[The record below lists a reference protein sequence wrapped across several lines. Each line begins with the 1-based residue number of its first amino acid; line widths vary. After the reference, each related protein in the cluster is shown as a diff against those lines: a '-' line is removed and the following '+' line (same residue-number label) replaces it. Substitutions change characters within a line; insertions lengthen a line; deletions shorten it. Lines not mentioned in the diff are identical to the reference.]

1 MRNFVTTAVIAVVF
15 LVIAFSLMPRRIAHH
30 RNQQAIK
37 AEQEAMYG
45 PGGIPPEP
53 GPETPSISDAT
64 DSQTLLDIVRN
75 APPPDNQG
83 SLGNYRAR
91 KALSILTK
99 RKDSEAFEIMLE
111 NVRNCPDAPMCIPA
125 IETLSHVWRDERAI
139 EPLAAAASKGYINAV
154 KTLGSCYL
162 PQSRDALIPLMR
174 HEDPEIRADAARY
187 LRGLHKDPVV
197 MSAVESAM
205 YAGTLE
211 VADAFW
217 EFCLVPRYRD
227 LIMSAFERDPMSE
240 SFSALRS
247 RTIYIHHDTIHHES
261 ANSSVT
267 MKWEGEET
275 VSVLGPSN
283 GVLTP
288 TGLEILRKRLERLLD
303 DPEHYNFTP

>member
-1 MRNFVTTAVIAVVF
+1 MRNFVTTAVIVVVF
-15 LVIAFSLMPRRIAHH
+15 LVIAFSLMPRRIGHH

-53 GPETPSISDAT
+53 GPKTPSISDST
-64 DSQTLLDIVRN
+64 DSQTLLEIVRN

-91 KALSILTK
+91 KALNILTE
-99 RKDSEAFEIMLE
+99 RKDSEAFDIMLE

-125 IETLSHVWRDERAI
+125 MNTLSHHWLDDRAI
-139 EPLAAAASKGYINAV
+139 DALAAAASKGYTDAV
-154 KTLGSCYL
+154 KALGSYYL
-162 PQSRDALIPLMR
+162 PQSRDALIPLMQ
-174 HEDPEIRADAARY
+174 HADSKIRADAARY
-187 LRGLHKDPVV
+187 LRGLYKDPVV

-205 YAGTLE
+205 DAGTLE

-217 EFCLVPRYRD
+217 QFCLIPRYRD
-227 LIMSAFERDPMSE
+227 LIMAAFERNPLSE
-240 SFSALRS
+240 SFSALKS
-247 RTIYIHHDTIHHES
+247 QTIYIHHDTIHHED
-261 ANSSVT
+261 ANGSVT
-267 MKWEGEET
+267 MKWEGEES

-288 TGLEILRKRLERLLD
+288 KSLEFLRKRLERLLD